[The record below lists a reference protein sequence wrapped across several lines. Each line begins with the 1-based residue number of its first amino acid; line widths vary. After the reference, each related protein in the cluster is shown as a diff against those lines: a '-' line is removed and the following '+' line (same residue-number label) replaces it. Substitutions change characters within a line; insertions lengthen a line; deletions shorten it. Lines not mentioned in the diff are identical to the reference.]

1 MSLEKSHVDGNQR
14 SKQSQGPRIAAI
26 LVLLLMGAYILAV
39 LEGLPKDRRIDATTL
54 GIIGIGVLI
63 AAILFRPDI
72 LERVTRF
79 EVAGWKVEIEKRQDR
94 QDQQLD
100 YMRLI
105 LPILLP
111 APERKH
117 LLNLVNHNTK
127 NYRGNHEVRTE
138 LRRLRSLGLIKMR
151 PDKHIGGITNDLI
164 VDVDDYV
171 ELTKLG
177 KEWIDRI
184 TEFEADDS
192 RVAENSSAA
201 RG

>member
-1 MSLEKSHVDGNQR
+1 MSLEKSQVDGNQR
-14 SKQSQGPRIAAI
+14 PTQSHGPRIVAI
-26 LVLLLMGAYILAV
+26 LVLLLIGAYVLAV
-39 LEGLPKDRRIDATTL
+39 LEGLPKERRIDAATL

-72 LERVTRF
+72 LERVTRL

-94 QDQQLD
+94 QDKQLD

-105 LPILLP
+105 LPVLLP
-111 APERKH
+111 TPERKH
-117 LLNLVNHNTK
+117 LLNLANHKTK
-127 NYRGNHEVRTE
+127 NYRGNHELRTE

-151 PDKHIGGITNDLI
+151 PDKRIGDITNDLV
-164 VDVDDYV
+164 VDLDDYV
-171 ELTKLG
+171 ELTRLG
-177 KEWIDRI
+177 EEWVDRI

>member
-1 MSLEKSHVDGNQR
+1 MLREKSQVDRNER
-14 SKQSQGPRIAAI
+14 SRQTHGTRIAAI
-26 LVLLLMGAYILAV
+26 FVLLLIGAYTLAV
-39 LEGLPKDRRIDATTL
+39 LEGLPKERRIDAATL

-72 LERVTRF
+72 LERVTRL

-94 QDQQLD
+94 QDKQLD

-111 APERKH
+111 APERQH
-117 LLNLVNHNTK
+117 LLNLAHHKTK
-127 NYRGNHEVRTE
+127 NYRGTHEARSE

-151 PDKHIGGITNDLI
+151 PDKHIGGITNDLV

-177 KEWIDRI
+177 QEWVDRI
-184 TEFEADDS
+184 TEFEADES
-192 RVAENSSAA
+192 RVAENSSAV